1 MFTNI
6 SSRRSL
12 HLGLKYQYVIYVRVK
27 LTNQR
32 TLPMWKRARD
42 YLVVVRWPPYDFD
55 KRMTV

>member
-12 HLGLKYQYVIYVRVK
+12 RLGLKYQYVIYVRVK

-42 YLVVVRWPPYDFD
+42 YLVVVKWPPYDFG
-55 KRMTV
+55 KGMTV

>member
-12 HLGLKYQYVIYVRVK
+12 HLGLKYQYVVYVRVK

-42 YLVVVRWPPYDFD
+42 YLVVVKWPPYDL
-55 KRMTV
+55 

>member
-12 HLGLKYQYVIYVRVK
+12 HLGLKYQYVRVK

-42 YLVVVRWPPYDFD
+42 YLVVVKWPPYDFG
-55 KRMTV
+55 KGMTV